1 MPNNHQKVA
10 LPTHKGLLFVNTKD
24 ILYCNS
30 EGSYTSIFLVNNR
43 KFTVA
48 KNLKEIAERLPQHI
62 FSRIHRSHIVNI
74 EHVVEFVNGNSQTV
88 ILDNG
93 EEFQIAKSKKSDFL
107 EKFIKL

>member
-1 MPNNHQKVA
+1 MPISHQKIA
-10 LPTHKGLLFVNTKD
+10 LPTHKGLLFVNAED

-30 EGSYTSIFLVNNR
+30 EGSYTSIFLANNK

-48 KNLKEIAERLPQHI
+48 KNLKEIAERLPQHL

-74 EHVVEFVNGNSQTV
+74 GHVAEFVNGNSQTV
-88 ILDNG
+88 VLDNG
-93 EEFQIAKSKKSDFL
+93 EEFQIAKSKKSEFL